1 MESIQTM
8 IRDNDHDVKRSR
20 NHGELR
26 QKCKDGKKLNNGG
39 MLIEYWLTDYAD
51 SLLYM

>member
-1 MESIQTM
+1 MESIQTV

-26 QKCKDGKKLNNGG
+26 QKCKYGKKLNNGG
-39 MLIEYWLTDYAD
+39 MLIEYWSTLHVAAVF
-51 SLLYM
+51 